1 MLFSIIVPC
10 FNCEDSIR
18 RCLNSIL
25 SQSFSDFEIIAIDDG
40 STDGTS
46 SILDEYDSKYE
57 FIHTYHFSNS
67 GVSISRKRG
76 VTLASG
82 KYIIFVDSDDS
93 INPELLVNLY
103 STIIYQGDPDII
115 RYKVHLVDDE
125 DYKDHERYNFSN
137 SLPEGTSV
145 SGIEALKDWSKP
157 DKKYAVYW
165 LFAFKATVF
174 SNVLFVTNLRYYE
187 DIALIP
193 VLLAVSKSITTI
205 NYVGYNYTCNNAKSL
220 TNTNSIEA
228 ETNRAKDFY
237 KAYLYAVE
245 NFTKLANISGIDI
258 AFFVEDYTIRLRKKF
273 DSLPEELK
281 PTFESWFK

>member
-1 MLFSIIVPC
+1 M
-10 FNCEDSIR
+10 
-18 RCLNSIL
+18 
-25 SQSFSDFEIIAIDDG
+25 
-40 STDGTS
+40 
-46 SILDEYDSKYE
+46 
-57 FIHTYHFSNS
+57 
-67 GVSISRKRG
+67 
-76 VTLASG
+76 
-82 KYIIFVDSDDS
+82 
-93 INPELLVNLY
+93 
-103 STIIYQGDPDII
+103 
-115 RYKVHLVDDE
+115 
-125 DYKDHERYNFSN
+125 
-137 SLPEGTSV
+137 PEGSSV

-193 VLLAVSKSITTI
+193 VLIAVSKSITTI

>member
-46 SILDEYDSKYE
+46 SILDEYDSKHE

-137 SLPEGTSV
+137 SLEYSSFTIVCGYSPYSNSLVSNSSSSFFLFFDIVEEIEKAGRAPTSR
-145 SGIEALKDWSKP
+145 
-157 DKKYAVYW
+157 
-165 LFAFKATVF
+165 
-174 SNVLFVTNLRYYE
+174 NQ
-187 DIALIP
+187 
-193 VLLAVSKSITTI
+193 
-205 NYVGYNYTCNNAKSL
+205 
-220 TNTNSIEA
+220 
-228 ETNRAKDFY
+228 
-237 KAYLYAVE
+237 
-245 NFTKLANISGIDI
+245 
-258 AFFVEDYTIRLRKKF
+258 
-273 DSLPEELK
+273 
-281 PTFESWFK
+281 